1 MKSLLFSFFVLL
13 IPFVLGLDC
22 SKEGYSE
29 YLSRYPSKYGSDYEQ
44 YKQQVIHDSSYFF
57 RDHLSTYIKN
67 CNRLKFRQTKLDS
80 VSEETIFM
88 DWTDDELESLG
99 EIDVHYSGIVS
110 NYDEIEPTSFN
121 QKYTFEEPDICS
133 ENY

>member
-1 MKSLLFSFFVLL
+1 
-13 IPFVLGLDC
+13 
-22 SKEGYSE
+22 
-29 YLSRYPSKYGSDYEQ
+29 
-44 YKQQVIHDSSYFF
+44 
-57 RDHLSTYIKN
+57 
-67 CNRLKFRQTKLDS
+67 
-80 VSEETIFM
+80 M

-133 ENY
+133 ENYTKYSAPNSCSTSWATTIIQMVNELYKDTGIRFSLDQLLQCLPARYGFDNCVGVHPKDIVTYLLEFGLLTEKDFA

>member
-1 MKSLLFSFFVLL
+1 M
-13 IPFVLGLDC
+13 
-22 SKEGYSE
+22 
-29 YLSRYPSKYGSDYEQ
+29 
-44 YKQQVIHDSSYFF
+44 
-57 RDHLSTYIKN
+57 STYIKN

-110 NYDEIEPTSFN
+110 NYDEIEPTSISLSIQFD
-121 QKYTFEEPDICS
+121 KSEYVMLYFIDIS
-133 ENY
+133 YPHVSFLYI